1 VLLAHGAEPN
11 GTNALAHALDYDHLE
26 HVQLLLD
33 AGADPNGGA
42 LLSHAVRRERG
53 PEFLRLLAERG
64 ADLDRHGGETWRGD
78 VPLRTPYQHA
88 FIRGREDQV
97 QALADLGA
105 STALSREDELLGAI
119 ARGERPAGAL
129 TEELDPDGQE
139 VVILAALRGKLDLV
153 LDAVGPRF
161 RGVVGGGPAGTLLHH
176 AAWVGDPAVAETL
189 LVHGADPTAPSGA
202 EFDTP
207 LAWAVLGSQNWQI
220 PGRDYV
226 RVAELLVQA
235 GAELEPRFA
244 DVAHGPLEGWLE
256 GRI

>member
-1 VLLAHGAEPN
+1 VR
-11 GTNALAHALDYDHLE
+11 
-26 HVQLLLD
+26 LLLD

-53 PEFLRLLAERG
+53 PEFLPNAAPISTVAAERRG
-64 ADLDRHGGETWRGD
+64 AATCRSVR
-78 VPLRTPYQHA
+78 RTSMRSSVAERTRFRRLQRSAPRPHSHA
-88 FIRGREDQV
+88 KTSSWAQSRAASRPRE
-97 QALADLGA
+97 L
-105 STALSREDELLGAI
+105 
-119 ARGERPAGAL
+119 
-129 TEELDPDGQE
+129 
-139 VVILAALRGKLDLV
+139 
-153 LDAVGPRF
+153 GPRF

-189 LVHGADPTAPSGA
+189 LARGADPTAPSGA

-207 LAWAVLGSQNWQI
+207 LAWTVLGSQYWQI

-226 RVAELLVQA
+226 RVAELLSRA